1 MKLTKTKLQL
11 TKLLCIIELIEKAQA
26 RTNDAKALLYSYDN
40 AKDDFATIR
49 LFRKR
54 SDLVAEIERYF
65 YIVNR
70 LNSYYKNQL
79 NNL

>member
-26 RTNDAKALLYSYDN
+26 RTDDAKALLYSYDN

-65 YIVNR
+65 
-70 LNSYYKNQL
+70 
-79 NNL
+79 

>member
-11 TKLLCIIELIEKAQA
+11 RKLLCIIELIEKAQA
-26 RTNDAKALLYSYDN
+26 RTDDAKALLYSYDN

-54 SDLVAEIERYF
+54 SDLVEEIERYF

-70 LNSYYKNQL
+70 LNSYYRNQL